1 MSLIDVKKGKY
12 KKMEEWERMTK
23 KEFIN
28 ELSNRESALLGA
40 WMNLKED
47 SQMTIKLIKA
57 LFEFDKQPTVI
68 KKPYKIQSN
77 AIQFDTGSWLYFNSI
92 SKCYRHND
100 IIITIKERYD
110 NWDKC
115 FKNDI
120 MAYWVGDKI
129 E

>member
-1 MSLIDVKKGKY
+1 
-12 KKMEEWERMTK
+12 MEEWERITK

-28 ELSNRESALLGA
+28 ELSNRENALLGS

-57 LFEFDKQPTVI
+57 LFEFDKKPTGAR
-68 KKPYKIQSN
+68 KPYKIQSN
-77 AIQFDTGSWLYFNSI
+77 AIQFDTGSWLYFNDI
-92 SKCYRHND
+92 SKCYRHNN

-110 NWDKC
+110 NWDEC

-129 E
+129 G